1 MFNRSGVFT
10 SKIHSWGQRL
20 NADESTHI
28 QLVNAKTLGK

>member
-10 SKIHSWGQRL
+10 SKIHPWGRYI
-20 NADESTHI
+20 SHI